1 MMIQDQDLRQR
12 LQLGEDSTWE
22 FKQIEFSGAKPKS
35 PSREHLADEIG
46 AFANADGGI
55 LLCGVTEEGSIQ
67 DMSKQQM
74 ASLGKMLAGISTDII
89 EPPLRIHVHNRTLDQ
104 KTFILVE
111 VPRGH
116 SVHARAG
123 KAFIRVGSTK
133 IPMQRDEILRIAQ
146 NRTKS
151 RYIWTDKQ
159 TVPETGYETLNER
172 LWEPL
177 LSTAGAIDPLKG
189 LRNLHLLA
197 ENEEGIVQA
206 TQAGILLCT
215 PMPQT
220 WLPYAAIT
228 ATHYRGLDRASGQ
241 LDAREI
247 NGPLP
252 QQIADAVQFVVR
264 NMRVS
269 SRKNPEREDLPQYS
283 VKAVFEAVVN
293 AVAHRDYSMSS
304 RKIRLS
310 MFRDRLEIESPGML
324 PNGMTIDSMEASQST
339 RNEVVTSVFGN
350 FPVTD
355 IAGSTHRSY
364 LMERR
369 GDGVSI
375 IRNETRNSTGLL
387 PEYELIANSCLVLR
401 IPAARLELVP
411 ADATVT
417 VHSKG
422 EPLAGIEVLALFPNK
437 TSVKATTD
445 ESGNAA
451 LNLYT
456 TNLPMKVYVA
466 GTRYA
471 AGLVASWIPESGGLM
486 VELEPLDSGGSVI
499 FTKGSG
505 YLPSLHGLL
514 SPVHDTSDRTYI
526 YADNVAIDHGRQQP
540 VPFRPGKS
548 LRLTDAYGNESS
560 LTIVDILGQCCLVEY
575 SLYNG

>member
-1 MMIQDQDLRQR
+1 MMIQDQDLRSR
-12 LQLGEDSTWE
+12 LQLGEDSLWE
-22 FKQIEFSGAKPKS
+22 FKQIEFSGHKPKS
-35 PSREHLADEIG
+35 PRKEDLADEIG

-55 LLCGVTEEGSIQ
+55 LLCGITDEGTIQ
-67 DMSKQQM
+67 DMSKEQM
-74 ASLGKMLAGISTDII
+74 AALGKMLSEICTDIL
-89 EPPLRIHVHNRTLDQ
+89 EPPLRISVHNRKLDQ
-104 KTFILVE
+104 KTLIVVE
-111 VPRGH
+111 VPRGY

-123 KAFIRVGSTK
+123 KAFIRVGSMKTR
-133 IPMQRDEILRIAQ
+133 MQRDEILRITQ

-159 TVPETGYETLNER
+159 TVPETGFETLSER
-172 LWEPL
+172 LWELL
-177 LSTAGAIDPLKG
+177 LSTAGAIDPQKG
-189 LRNLHLLA
+189 LKNLHLLA

-206 TQAGILLCT
+206 TLAGILLCT
-215 PMPQT
+215 PRPQT
-220 WLPYAAIT
+220 WLPYAAII

-241 LDAREI
+241 LDAQEI

-269 SRKNPEREDLPQYS
+269 AHKNPDRENLPQYS
-283 VKAVFEAVVN
+283 MKAVFEAVVN
-293 AVAHRDYSMSS
+293 AVAHRDYSISS

-310 MFRDRLEIESPGML
+310 MFNDRVEIESPGML

-339 RNEVVTSVFGN
+339 RNEVISSVFGH
-350 FPVTD
+350 FPITD
-355 IAGSTHRSY
+355 IAGSNHRRY

-375 IRNETRNSTGLL
+375 IRTETRNTAGLL
-387 PEYELIANSCLVLR
+387 PEYELIENSCLVLR
-401 IPAARLELVP
+401 IPAAKLELIP

-456 TNLPMKVYVA
+456 TNLPMRIYVA
-466 GTRYA
+466 GTQHA
-471 AGLVASWIPESGGLM
+471 AGLEHNWIPESGGLM
-486 VELEPLDSGGSVI
+486 VDLEPLNSGGSVI
-499 FTKGSG
+499 FTRGSG
-505 YLPSLHGLL
+505 YLPGLHGRLN
-514 SPVHDTSDRTYI
+514 PRHDTSDRTYI
-526 YADNVAIDHGRQQP
+526 YADNIAIDDGRQQP
-540 VPFRPGKS
+540 VPFRLGKP
-548 LRLTDAYGNESS
+548 LRLTDAYGNELS
-560 LTIVDILGQCCLVEY
+560 LTIVDIVSQCCLVEY
-575 SLYNG
+575 RPYNG